1 MVAGTS
7 SRRTIVASMSTAT
20 ARAKPTSLMTR
31 SLPATKPANTTMMIA
46 AADVMMRP
54 ERWSPSRTASSLGSP
69 ASCSSLI
76 RESRNT
82 S

>member
-1 MVAGTS
+1 
-7 SRRTIVASMSTAT
+7 MSTAT
-20 ARAKPTSLMTR
+20 ASENPTSLMTR
-31 SLPATKPANTTMMIA
+31 SLPNTKPANTTMMIV
-46 AADVMMRP
+46 AADVMIRP
-54 ERWSPSRTASSLGSP
+54 ERCRPSRTASSFENP